1 MSSRNDEKI
10 SLARVVQDLMDNFL
24 VLFREHLRLFGTE
37 LRRDGSIAARYFGAC
52 LFFGMILLLSYV
64 LLNLSVILFAGWA
77 LGVAG
82 MAVSGLLLAITNAG
96 FALRALRVV
105 LERFDEDKL
114 GLRFTSAEIE
124 RSRTW
129 MTQET

>member
-1 MSSRNDEKI
+1 MNPRTDEKV

-37 LRRDGSIAARYFGAC
+37 LRRDGSIAARYFGAM
-52 LFFGMILLLSYV
+52 LFFATILLLAYV
-64 LLNLSVILFAGWA
+64 LLNLCVILFAGWA
-77 LGVAG
+77 LGLPG
-82 MAVSGLLLAITNAG
+82 MAFSALLLTLTNAG
-96 FALRALRVV
+96 FALRALRNVA
-105 LERFDEDKL
+105 ERFDEDKL